1 MLPSC
6 DTFKR
11 GHARNVIELNVL
23 NLFIYF
29 TLEAEQMIRGG
40 GGAAHYEVFS

>member
-23 NLFIYF
+23 IFYYYF
-29 TLEAEQMIRGG
+29 TLGAEQMIRGG
-40 GGAAHYEVFS
+40 GGYELVS